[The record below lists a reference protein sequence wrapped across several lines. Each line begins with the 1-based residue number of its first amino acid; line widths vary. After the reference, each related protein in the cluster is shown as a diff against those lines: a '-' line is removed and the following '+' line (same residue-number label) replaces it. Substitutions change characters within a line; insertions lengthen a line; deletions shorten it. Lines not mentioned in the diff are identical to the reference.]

1 MDLSIILPTLNEA
14 ENIRELV
21 TGLGQALD
29 ALGIT
34 YEILVVDGGSTDE
47 TIRYA
52 AASNAHTRVI
62 LQSSPGYGQAL
73 RSGFAAARGEF
84 LITMDA
90 DGSHPPSLIADLWRA
105 RVGCDMAIASRY
117 VLGGKVEMPES
128 RRVASIVLNR
138 FMSRGLSLP
147 ISDLSSGYRLNKARI
162 VQDLKLDANKFD
174 ILAEIAVRVF
184 AEGWRVVEIPLDY
197 KPRQG
202 GRSKAKLIRFGW
214 AFLSTFVR
222 MWRLRNSIDCADY
235 DDRAYDSIIPLQRY
249 WQRKRYE
256 IVTRF
261 ASQAGMTLDIGC
273 GSSRIIKALTPMV
286 GVDILLRKLRYAR
299 KFGKPLAN
307 GSIWA
312 LPFRADAFDCVV
324 CSEVIEH
331 IPAGDLPFTEIRR
344 VLKPGGRLV
353 LGTPD
358 YGPPWWR
365 MFEAAYK
372 IAAPGGY
379 ADEHITHYTRQSL
392 IKLVERH
399 GFVVNDMD
407 YILGSELILS
417 CTLKAKTE

>member
-1 MDLSIILPTLNEA
+1 MDLSIILPTWNQA

-21 TGLGQALD
+21 AGLGQTLD
-29 ALGIT
+29 ALGIR
-34 YEILVVDGGSTDE
+34 YELLLVDGGSTDE
-47 TIRYA
+47 TVKYA
-52 AASNAHTRVI
+52 LA
-62 LQSSPGYGQAL
+62 SSPHAHVIAPPGAGYGQAL
-73 RSGFAAARGEF
+73 RSGFAAARGDY

-105 RVGCDMAIASRY
+105 RAGCDVVIASRY
-117 VLGGKVEMPES
+117 VAGGKAEMTTS
-128 RRVASIVLNR
+128 RRIASRMLNR

-147 ISDLSSGYRLNKARI
+147 ITDLSSGYRLYKTRI
-162 VQDLKLDANKFD
+162 AQDLKLEADNFD

-184 AEGWRVVEIPLDY
+184 AEGWRVGEIPLDY
-197 KPRQG
+197 KPSRG
-202 GRSKAKLIRFGW
+202 GRSKAIPMRLGL

-261 ASQAGMTLDIGC
+261 ADRAGLTLDIGC

-286 GVDILLRKLRYAR
+286 GLDILLRKMRYAR
-299 KFGKPLAN
+299 KFGNPLVN

-331 IPAGDLPFTEIRR
+331 IAAGDLPFTEIRR

-365 MFEAAYK
+365 MFEAAYRV
-372 IAAPGGY
+372 AAPGGY

-392 IKLVERH
+392 IELVKRH
-399 GFVVNDMD
+399 GFVVNAMD
-407 YILGSELILS
+407 SILGSELILS
-417 CTLKAKTE
+417 CTLKGKSE